1 MKIVAVTACITG
13 IAHTYM
19 AAEALERAAKEL
31 GHEIKV
37 ETQGSGGAQRVSQ
50 EWIDEADI
58 AIFCVDL
65 EVGGKDRFAGK
76 PYVQVPVAKALRGSV
91 DLINNLIEQVS
102 NGTAPLVGSAAA
114 PAATQPKPVASDNG
128 EKKGG
133 LFSGLFKKK

>member
-37 ETQGSGGAQRVSQ
+37 ETQGSGGVQRVSQ
-50 EWIDEADI
+50 EWIDGADI

-102 NGTAPLVGSAAA
+102 NGTAPRVGGEAA
-114 PAATQPKPVASDNG
+114 PAAPAPTSSTSDEG
-128 EKKGG
+128 EKKGFFG
-133 LFSGLFKKK
+133 NLFGKK

>member
-50 EWIDEADI
+50 EWIDGADI

-76 PYVQVPVAKALRGSV
+76 PYVQVPVAKALRGSA

-102 NGTAPLVGSAAA
+102 NGTAPRVGEAAA
-114 PAATQPKPVASDNG
+114 PVASAPKSSKSDEG
-128 EKKGG
+128 EKKSFFGN
-133 LFSGLFKKK
+133 LFGKK